1 MAPPRVDGRAMRMRT
16 VDVDR
21 LRRRAGGAKGA
32 VNATGTAAGGGKV
45 NGAGKCTGTVR
56 AATVTVRL
64 RQRTGAAYTRQPRW
78 RSLQACWT
86 RRCIGRRQAPHNE
99 ACEPPVQSSRR

>member
-56 AATVTVRL
+56 C
-64 RQRTGAAYTRQPRW
+64 G
-78 RSLQACWT
+78 
-86 RRCIGRRQAPHNE
+86 
-99 ACEPPVQSSRR
+99 